1 MHTAVLN
8 VNPLRIKERLVEGG
22 AYIFSQTNTQY
33 YSYDVSSKGAFTPP
47 ISGNVK
53 FSRLFDHLT
62 QLTRLHSLSEYGRA
76 LFVIEKLTVCQVML
90 YNMKSHTAE
99 DSVGMPCNLIPRIKT
114 SIESC
119 GMKQTG
125 TIYETVITYYL
136 KRLSVVYSVLSWKDR
151 GSALYVNAESID
163 SLISGLALIGVSMDK
178 TVHYG
183 LHEIYEY
190 YNVPHL
196 H

>member
-8 VNPLRIKERLVEGG
+8 ANPTRIKERLVEGG
-22 AYIFSQTNTQY
+22 AYIFSQTNTLY

-47 ISGNVK
+47 IYGNVK
-53 FSRLFDHLT
+53 FSRLFDHLS

-76 LFVIEKLTVCQVML
+76 LYVIEKLAVCQVVI

-99 DSVGMPCNLIPRIKT
+99 DCVSMPCNLIPRIKI

-119 GMKQTG
+119 GMKQIG
-125 TIYETVITYYL
+125 TIYETVVTYYL

-151 GSALYVNAESID
+151 GTSLYVNAESID
-163 SLISGLALIGVSMDK
+163 GLISGLALIGVSMDK

-183 LHEIYEY
+183 FQDIYAY
-190 YNVPHL
+190 YDVPHI